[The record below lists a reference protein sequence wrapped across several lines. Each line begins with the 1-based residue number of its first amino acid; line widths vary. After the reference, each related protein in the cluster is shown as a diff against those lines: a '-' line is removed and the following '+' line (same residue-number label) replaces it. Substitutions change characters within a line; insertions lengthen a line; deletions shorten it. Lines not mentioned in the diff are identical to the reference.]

1 MICVKKELRLQTLAK
16 LDQMSDEEFEQSI
29 ALLHEHLFQL
39 PAWKQANTVA
49 LTMSRGKEVPTM
61 PLIEKAWQEGKTVCV
76 PTCFPETKEMTFYEY
91 TPKTKMISR
100 YFGLLE
106 PDPLESAAIH
116 KKTIDLIIV
125 PGVCF
130 DRQGYRIGYGG
141 GYYDRYL
148 ADYHGETLALCLTV
162 QQTEQIPAETHDIP
176 VSIIVSEKGIL
187 NQK

>member
-1 MICVKKELRLQTLAK
+1 MKKELRLQTLAK
-16 LDQMSDEEFEQSI
+16 LDQMSAEEFKRST
-29 ALLHEHLFQL
+29 ALLHERLFQL

-61 PLIEKAWQEGKTVCV
+61 PLIEKAWREGKTVCV

-91 TPKTKMISR
+91 TPETKMISR

-106 PDPLESAAIH
+106 PDPLTSAAAS
-116 KKTIDLIIV
+116 KESIDLIIV

-130 DRQGYRIGYGG
+130 DRKGYRIGYGG

-162 QQTEQIPAETHDIP
+162 QQTEHIPAETHDIP
-176 VSIIVSEKGIL
+176 VSIMVSEKGTIFP
-187 NQK
+187 K

>member
-1 MICVKKELRLQTLAK
+1 MKKELRLQTLAK
-16 LDQMSDEEFEQSI
+16 LDQMIAEEFERST
-29 ALLHEHLFQL
+29 AFLHEHLFQL
-39 PAWKQANTVA
+39 PAWQQANTIA

-91 TPKTKMISR
+91 TPETKMTSR

-106 PDPLESAAIH
+106 PDPASSPAVH
-116 KKTIDLIIV
+116 KKAIDLIIV

-130 DRQGYRIGYGG
+130 DQHGYRIGYGG

-148 ADYHGETLALCLTV
+148 ADYHGATLALCLSV
-162 QQTEQIPAETHDIP
+162 QQVDHLPAEPHDIS
-176 VSIIVSEKGIL
+176 VSIMVSEKGAFY
-187 NQK
+187 QK